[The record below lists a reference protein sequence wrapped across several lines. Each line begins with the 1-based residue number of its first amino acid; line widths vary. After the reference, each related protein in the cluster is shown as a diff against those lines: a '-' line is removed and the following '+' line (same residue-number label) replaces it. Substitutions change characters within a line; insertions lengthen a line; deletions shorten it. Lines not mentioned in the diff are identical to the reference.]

1 MKRSLNLLLLML
13 VLSLSAYAQQQVVS
27 GKVIVK
33 GTRDALP
40 GVTVI
45 EKGTTNGTTTDIDG
59 NYNLS
64 VAKSGTLV
72 FSFIGFE
79 TLEMVANSAII
90 DVELSESSIGLN
102 EVVAVGY
109 GVMKKSDLTGSVVS
123 VKGETMEDQP
133 FAGVDQALQGRVAG
147 VTVTQNSG
155 APGGGVSLRVR
166 GITSLTGNNEPLY
179 VIDGVPLQGNSN
191 NDSYTFS
198 ALGGG
203 SGQTKVS
210 ALSSI
215 NPSDIE
221 SIEVL
226 KDASASAIY
235 GSRGANGVENRR
247 KSELITIPS

>member
-1 MKRSLNLLLLML
+1 M
-13 VLSLSAYAQQQVVS
+13 
-27 GKVIVK
+27 
-33 GTRDALP
+33 P
-40 GVTVI
+40 GVTVL

-59 NYNLS
+59 NYTISDAENGIL
-64 VAKSGTLV
+64 LY
-72 FSFIGFE
+72 SFIGFE
-79 TLEMVANSAII
+79 TVSQEVIGKSLINI
-90 DVELSESSIGLN
+90 DLSESSIGLN

-123 VKGETMEDQP
+123 IKGDVMEDQP
-133 FAGVDQALQGRVAG
+133 FAGIDQALQGRVVG

-166 GITSLTGNNEPLY
+166 GITSLTGNNESLY

-191 NDSYTFS
+191 NDSFTFS
-198 ALGGG
+198 SLGGG
-203 SGQTKVS
+203 NGQTKVS

-226 KDASASAIY
+226 KDASDSAIY
-235 GSRGANGVENRR
+235 GSRGANGVV
-247 KSELITIPS
+247 LITTKSGQKGK